1 MPVMR
6 QGKSSTFEPFIPSK
20 TVLPEF
26 TFKSVALG
34 MVLGLVFSAVTVYL
48 GLRAGLTIAVNI
60 PISIIAM
67 AYFRAARRAGLSKDA
82 SVLEINTVQT
92 TGAAGESIAAG
103 VIFTLPALIFLGFSL
118 DIGRIFVVAL
128 AGGLLGVCYLIPL
141 RRYLIEKEHGILP
154 YPEGVA
160 CAEVIKSGV
169 GGGKHAPKVFIGTLV
184 GFVYKISNGGFGLW
198 KETPEVKPQWYPGA
212 TLNAEVSPELLGVG
226 YIIGPRTASIMV
238 AGGFVSWML
247 LIPMIHFF
255 GGALTVTVE
264 QGGKLA
270 QSVVADLSDY
280 KVLWR
285 QYIRYIGAGA
295 VVAGGLIN
303 LVRAMP
309 TIVHSFRD
317 SLVDLKNRK
326 TKQPVTVGRI
336 SLDLPA
342 AWVFSGIGIA
352 VAVIWFLLILVINPG
367 HVLGNLIS
375 AVLIAVF
382 GFFFATVS
390 SRLVGEIGVS
400 SNPTS
405 GMTIA
410 TLMATCL
417 IFLAVGWTGGAYA
430 AVALSIGAV
439 VCICASNAGNVAQ
452 SLKTGYLLGCTPKK
466 QEYGYILGAVSSILV
481 VGFTVLAV
489 NKAYTKSETLQSGF
503 SMPASVRFEKQV
515 WRDNEFYNLFTDPEN
530 GIKYFQNIG
539 SSIVVREEP
548 GIGSEKLPAP
558 QARLMATVV
567 NGVLEKKLP
576 WSLILM
582 GVALTIAVELCGVR
596 GLPFAVGVY
605 LPLSTST
612 PIFFGGMVRLIVDR
626 FTRKRSEKENE
637 SGPGMLFSSGLIAG
651 GALAGLLLALAAG
664 ITAEKNALTGG
675 EISWADK
682 LAFGH
687 RAFAGG
693 FFGGDGFAAI
703 VFLILCLTLGYVGLG
718 ITSKKKRDR
727 KTALG

>member
-1 MPVMR
+1 MSVVR
-6 QGKSSTFEPFIPSK
+6 SKKQSLFKPFIPAE
-20 TVLPEF
+20 TILPEF
-26 TFKSVALG
+26 TPKAVALG

-67 AYFRAARRAGLSKDA
+67 AYFGAALKLGLSGKA

-118 DIGRIFVVAL
+118 DIGHIFIVAL
-128 AGGLLGVCYLIPL
+128 AGGLFGICYLIPL
-141 RRYLIEKEHGILP
+141 RRYLIEKEHGVLP
-154 YPEGVA
+154 YPEGIA
-160 CAEVIKSGV
+160 CAEVIKSGTE
-169 GGGKHAPKVFIGTLV
+169 GGVHASKVFWGTAV
-184 GFVYKISNGGFGLW
+184 GFLYKIANGGLGLW
-198 KETPEVKPQWYPGA
+198 KETPQYKPKWYPGA

-226 YIIGPRTASIMV
+226 YIIGSRTASIMV

-255 GGALTVTVE
+255 GNGLPVAVEEGGALV
-264 QGGKLA
+264 
-270 QSVVADLSDY
+270 QSVVGNLSDY
-280 KVLWR
+280 KILWR

-317 SLVDLKNRK
+317 SMADLKNRDRK
-326 TKQPVTVGRI
+326 RPVSISRV

-342 AWVFSGIGIA
+342 SLVFTGLGTA
-352 VAVIWFLLILVINPG
+352 VVVIWFLLTLVINPG
-367 HVLGNLIS
+367 HTVGNFIS

-390 SRLVGEIGVS
+390 ARLVGEIGVS

-430 AVALSIGAV
+430 AVALSVGAV

-489 NKAYTKSETLQSGF
+489 NHAYTKSEKLQPGF
-503 SMPASVRFEKQV
+503 QMPPNVRFEKQV
-515 WRDNEFYNLFTDPEN
+515 QQKNRICNLYTDPET
-530 GIKYFQNIG
+530 GIKYYQDIDNDEI
-539 SSIVVREEP
+539 VREEP

-558 QARLMATVV
+558 QARLMATVIS
-567 NGVLEKKLP
+567 GVLNNKLP

-582 GVALTIAVELCGVR
+582 GIALTVAVELCGVR

-605 LPLSTST
+605 LPLSTSV
-612 PIFFGGMVRLIVDR
+612 PIFFGGMIRWVVDKA
-626 FTRKRSEKENE
+626 TRKKREKGDE

-664 ITAEKNALTGG
+664 ITSGKDALTGK
-675 EISWADK
+675 ELSLADK
-682 LAFGH
+682 IAVGQKW
-687 RAFAGG
+687 FAGG
-693 FFGGDGFAAI
+693 FASSDGFALI
-703 VFLILCLTLGYVGLG
+703 VFLLLCTGLGYVGLELHLG
-718 ITSKKKRDR
+718 KKKPQDQT
-727 KTALG
+727 K